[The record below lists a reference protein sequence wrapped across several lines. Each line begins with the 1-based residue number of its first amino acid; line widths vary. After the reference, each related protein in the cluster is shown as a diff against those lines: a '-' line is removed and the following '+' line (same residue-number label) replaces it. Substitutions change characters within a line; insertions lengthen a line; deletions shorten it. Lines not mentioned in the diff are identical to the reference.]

1 MTALKVIGIIL
12 LILLL
17 LSLLRVG
24 VIVRFGEELAVKLRI
39 GPVCMAVLP
48 KNEEKAK
55 KQRKEKKPKEEAAE
69 TGESK
74 KKRSLPRP
82 TPGELKEL
90 LSTVFSALGAVLR
103 AVCRRL
109 RIDPLEISVT
119 FGGTDPADIAQ
130 AYGYAS
136 AAMWTLMPHAEEL
149 FNIPHPS
156 LHLNMD
162 YSAEKT
168 AVKGSAGLSFRI
180 GDIIAIAFTLV
191 VPLLKWYLRFK
202 KAHSHDAPPAH
213 QEGAAGEEPAGKQK
227 QSEKLTA

>member
-12 LILLL
+12 LILLFL
-17 LSLLRVG
+17 ALLRVG
-24 VIVRFGEELAVKLRI
+24 VIVRFGEELVVKLRV
-39 GPVCMAVLP
+39 GPVCMTVLP
-48 KNEEKAK
+48 KNEKKAK
-55 KQRKEKKPKEEAAE
+55 KKRKEEKSKEK
-69 TGESK
+69 TGETEEPK
-74 KKRSLPRP
+74 KKLSLPRP

-90 LSTVFSALGAVLR
+90 LSTVFSALGAMLR

-109 RIDPLEISVT
+109 RIDPLEIAVT

-156 LHLNMD
+156 LHLDMD
-162 YSAEKT
+162 YGAEKT
-168 AVKGSAGLSFRI
+168 AVKGSVGLSFRI
-180 GDIIAIAFTLV
+180 GDMIAIAFALAI
-191 VPLLKWYLRFK
+191 PLLKWYLRFK
-202 KAHSHDAPPAH
+202 KAH
-213 QEGAAGEEPAGKQK
+213 QEGAAGGEPAGNQK